1 MNRES
6 NLGPLLIILTVLLV
20 ALGAHYTREGEW
32 GEVLS
37 RFGID
42 IHKSSLILEQG
53 AAPGRVIE
61 GFPTEL
67 LGIVRDARTVDSGRY
82 VDKEGATVLVTR
94 YETNAPISDMFAGYV
109 NFLADHNYEIVR
121 ADVKSGVAF
130 LSALSDEWK
139 VIVEMNLKDA
149 RTSTV
154 EIQARRVVE

>member
-1 MNRES
+1 MNKES

-20 ALGAHYTREGEW
+20 ALGGYYTREGKW

-42 IHKSSLILEQG
+42 IHKSNLTLEQA

-61 GFPTEL
+61 GFPIEF

-82 VDKEGATVLVTR
+82 VDKEGITVLVTT

-121 ADVKSGVAF
+121 ADAKSGVAF
-130 LSALSDEWK
+130 LSALSDDWK
-139 VIVEMNLKDA
+139 VMVEMNLKDA

-154 EIQARRVVE
+154 EVIAERVLE